1 MTSRF
6 TPALP
11 LQTRPASHGVRAS
24 VILSLALLTACG
36 TTTINPVTGQQERTV
51 MSETEEINTGRQ
63 QHEEVLKEYGRYPD
77 EKLQAYVNDVGQR
90 LAKQSHRAH
99 LQWHFTVLDSPEINA
114 FALPGG
120 YVYVTRGIMAY
131 LDSEADLAGVMGHE
145 IGHVTAR
152 HGAQRATQQQTAG
165 LGVFAASI
173 LGAVLES
180 KGMSGAGQMAS
191 NVSQSVAAGWLAGY
205 SRDQESQADSL
216 GAEYL
221 ARNQYNPGNMVDV
234 IDVLKQQERFAAD
247 RAQAEGKPAPS
258 GANWLSSHPSN
269 DQRLADIR
277 QIAAKYTP
285 PANSTKGP
293 NGGYRD
299 DGHARYLQAINGMSF
314 GESAEQG
321 LTRGR
326 NFYHE
331 GLGFALTAPAGW
343 KIQNGAEALTLINP
357 QGSAGVVLHPVPQK
371 VQGSHEEVIRQLLQP
386 TQGQLSRA
394 TFNGLSAS
402 RFQGARRNEQGQVQ
416 AIRATLID
424 GPQNHRYLMVPAA
437 RDANTLAQNQSAI
450 QTVEESFRALTP
462 TDRQAARPWAIR
474 STNYPKG
481 GMPQLAQQTS
491 LSEAQEAHLRLLNG
505 RYEGGEPKVGE
516 LVKVVVAK

>member
-1 MTSRF
+1 MMSRF
-6 TPALP
+6 APALP
-11 LQTRPASHGVRAS
+11 RHTGLRSHVLRAS
-24 VILSLALLTACG
+24 TALSLALLTACG

-51 MSETEEINTGRQ
+51 MSEAEEINTGRQ

-77 EKLQAYVNDVGQR
+77 EKLQAYVTDVGQR
-90 LAKQSHRAH
+90 LAKQSHRAN
-99 LQWHFTVLDSPEINA
+99 LQWHFTVLNSPEINA

-205 SRDQESQADSL
+205 SRDQELQADGL

-258 GANWLSSHPSN
+258 GANWLSSHPTN
-269 DQRLADIR
+269 DKRLADIR

-285 PANSTKGP
+285 PG

-326 NFYHE
+326 HFYHQ
-331 GLGFALTAPAGW
+331 GLGFALSAPVGW
-343 KIQNGAEALTLINP
+343 KIQNGADALTLINP

-424 GPQNHRYLMVPAA
+424 GPQSHQYLMVPAA

-450 QTVEESFRALTP
+450 QAVEESFRALTP
-462 TDRQAARPWAIR
+462 TDRQAARPWVIR

-481 GMPQLAQQTS
+481 GMSQLAQQTA

>member
-1 MTSRF
+1 MTSHSI
-6 TPALP
+6 PAL
-11 LQTRPASHGVRAS
+11 LRFKRHGLRAS

-51 MSETEEINTGRQ
+51 MSEAEEINTGRQ
-63 QHEEVLKEYGRYPD
+63 QHQEVLKEYGRYPD

-99 LQWHFTVLDSPEINA
+99 LEWHFTVLDSPEINA

-152 HGAQRATQQQTAG
+152 HGAQRATRQQTAG

-180 KGMSGAGQMAS
+180 QGMNGAGRMAS
-191 NVSQSVAAGWLAGY
+191 DVSQSVAAGWLAGY
-205 SRDQESQADSL
+205 SRDQELQADGL

-277 QIAAKYTP
+277 RIAAKYTP
-285 PANSTKGP
+285 PGNGA

-331 GLGFALTAPAGW
+331 GLGFALTAPVGW
-343 KIQNGAEALTLINP
+343 KIQNSADALALINP
-357 QGSAGVVLHPVPQK
+357 QGSAGVVLRPVPQQ
-371 VQGSHEEVIRQLLQP
+371 VQGSHDEVIRQLLQP
-386 TQGQLSRA
+386 TQGQISR
-394 TFNGLSAS
+394 TTINGLSAS
-402 RFQGARRNEQGQVQ
+402 RFQGARRDAQGQAKALRV
-416 AIRATLID
+416 TLID
-424 GPQNHRYLMVPAA
+424 GPQSHRYLMVPAA
-437 RDANTLAQNQSAI
+437 RDANTLAQNQGAI
-450 QTVEESFRALTP
+450 QAAEESFRAMTVA
-462 TDRQAARPWAIR
+462 DRQAARPWVIR
-474 STNYPKG
+474 STSSPKG
-481 GMPQLAQQTS
+481 GMAQLAQQTA
-491 LSEAQEAHLRLLNG
+491 LSEAPEAHLRLLNG
-505 RYEGGEPKVGE
+505 RYEGGEPKAGE
-516 LVKVVVAK
+516 LVKTVVSK

>member
-6 TPALP
+6 KPAKHLY
-11 LQTRPASHGVRAS
+11 TRLASHGLRGS
-24 VILSLALLTACG
+24 WILSLALLTACG

-51 MSETEEINTGRQ
+51 MSEAEEVNTGRQ
-63 QHEEVLKEYGRYPD
+63 QHQEVLKEYGRYPD

-152 HGAQRATQQQTAG
+152 HGAQRATRQQTAG
-165 LGVFAASI
+165 LGVFAASV

-180 KGMSGAGQMAS
+180 QGMNGAGRMAS
-191 NVSQSVAAGWLAGY
+191 DVSQSVAAGWLAGY
-205 SRDQESQADSL
+205 SRDQELQADGL

-247 RAQAEGKPAPS
+247 RALAEGKPAPT

-277 QIAAKYTP
+277 RIAAKYTP
-285 PANSTKGP
+285 PGNGANGS

-314 GESAEQG
+314 GESTEQG

-331 GLGFALTAPAGW
+331 GLGFALTAPPGW
-343 KIQNGAEALTLINP
+343 KIQNSADALTLINP
-357 QGSAGVVLHPVPQK
+357 QGSAGVVLRQVPQQ
-371 VQGSHEEVIRQLLQP
+371 VQGSHDEVIRQLLQP
-386 TQGQLSRA
+386 TQGQISKAAA
-394 TFNGLSAS
+394 T
-402 RFQGARRNEQGQVQ
+402 
-416 AIRATLID
+416 
-424 GPQNHRYLMVPAA
+424 H
-437 RDANTLAQNQSAI
+437 
-450 QTVEESFRALTP
+450 
-462 TDRQAARPWAIR
+462 
-474 STNYPKG
+474 K
-481 GMPQLAQQTS
+481 
-491 LSEAQEAHLRLLNG
+491 
-505 RYEGGEPKVGE
+505 
-516 LVKVVVAK
+516 AKHSPFG

>member
-1 MTSRF
+1 MMSRF
-6 TPALP
+6 TPALS
-11 LQTRPASHGVRAS
+11 RPARLNRHARHAFAA
-24 VILSLALLTACG
+24 LSLSLLAACG

-51 MSETEEINTGRQ
+51 MSEAEEINTGRQ

-77 EKLQAYVNDVGQR
+77 EKLQAYVNDLGQR
-90 LAKQSHRAH
+90 LARQSHRAH

-269 DQRLADIR
+269 DKRLADIR

-285 PANSTKGP
+285 PG

-331 GLGFALTAPAGW
+331 GLGFALTAPMGW

-357 QGSAGVVLHPVPQK
+357 QGTAGVVLHPVPQQ

-386 TQGQLSRA
+386 EQGRLSKV
-394 TFNGLSAS
+394 TLNGLNAS
-402 RFQGARRNEQGQVQ
+402 RFQGARQNAQGQTQ

-424 GPQNHRYLMVPAA
+424 GPLNHRYLMSPVA
-437 RDANTLAQNQSAI
+437 RDTDTLMQNLGGI
-450 QTVEESFRALTP
+450 QTVEESFRALTAA
-462 TDRQAARPWAIR
+462 DRQAARPWVVR
-474 STNYPKG
+474 TTNYPKG
-481 GMPQLAQQTS
+481 GMTQLAQQTA
-491 LSEAQEAHLRLLNG
+491 LSEAPEAHLRLLNG

-516 LVKVVVAK
+516 LVKVVLAK

>member
-1 MTSRF
+1 MTSHS

-11 LQTRPASHGVRAS
+11 RFKRHGLHASW
-24 VILSLALLTACG
+24 ILSLALLTACG
-36 TTTINPVTGQQERTV
+36 TTAINPVTGQQERTV
-51 MSETEEINTGRQ
+51 MSEAEEVNTGRQ

-90 LAKQSHRAH
+90 LAKHSHRAH

-131 LDSEADLAGVMGHE
+131 LDSEADLAGVIGHE

-152 HGAQRATQQQTAG
+152 HGAQRATRQQTAG

-205 SRDQESQADSL
+205 SRDQELQADGL

-277 QIAAKYTP
+277 QVAAKYTP
-285 PANSTKGP
+285 PG

-357 QGSAGVVLHPVPQK
+357 QGSASVVLHPVPQK

-386 TQGQLSRA
+386 TQGQWSRA

-474 STNYPKG
+474 ATVYPKG
-481 GMPQLAQQTS
+481 GMRQLAQQTS

>member
-6 TPALP
+6 STTLP
-11 LQTRPASHGVRAS
+11 CLSRLGQRAS
-24 VILSLALLTACG
+24 LILGAALLTACG

-51 MSETEEINTGRQ
+51 MSEAEEVNTGRQ

>member
-1 MTSRF
+1 
-6 TPALP
+6 
-11 LQTRPASHGVRAS
+11 
-24 VILSLALLTACG
+24 
-36 TTTINPVTGQQERTV
+36 
-51 MSETEEINTGRQ
+51 
-63 QHEEVLKEYGRYPD
+63 
-77 EKLQAYVNDVGQR
+77 
-90 LAKQSHRAH
+90 
-99 LQWHFTVLDSPEINA
+99 VLDSPEINA

-269 DQRLADIR
+269 DKRLADIR

-285 PANSTKGP
+285 PG

-331 GLGFALTAPAGW
+331 GLGFALTAPMGW

-357 QGSAGVVLHPVPQK
+357 QGTAGVVLHPVPQQ

-386 TQGQLSRA
+386 EQGRLSKV
-394 TFNGLSAS
+394 TLNGLNAS
-402 RFQGARRNEQGQVQ
+402 RFQGARQNAQGQTQ

-424 GPQNHRYLMVPAA
+424 GPLNHRYLMSPVA
-437 RDANTLAQNQSAI
+437 RDTDTLMQNLGGI
-450 QTVEESFRALTP
+450 QTVEESFRALTAA
-462 TDRQAARPWAIR
+462 DRQAARPWVVR
-474 STNYPKG
+474 TTNYPKG
-481 GMPQLAQQTS
+481 GMTQLAQQTA
-491 LSEAQEAHLRLLNG
+491 LSEAPEAHLRLLNG

-516 LVKVVVAK
+516 LVKVVLAK

>member
-1 MTSRF
+1 MMSRF
-6 TPALP
+6 APALP
-11 LQTRPASHGVRAS
+11 RHTGLRSHVLRAS
-24 VILSLALLTACG
+24 TALSLALLTACG

-51 MSETEEINTGRQ
+51 MSEAEEINTGRQ

-77 EKLQAYVNDVGQR
+77 EKLQAYVTDVGQR
-90 LAKQSHRAH
+90 LAKQSHRAN
-99 LQWHFTVLDSPEINA
+99 LQWHFTVLNSPEINA

-205 SRDQESQADSL
+205 SRDQELQADGL

-258 GANWLSSHPSN
+258 GANWLSSHPTN
-269 DQRLADIR
+269 DKRLADIR

-285 PANSTKGP
+285 PG

-326 NFYHE
+326 HFYHE
-331 GLGFALTAPAGW
+331 GLGFALSAPVGW

-424 GPQNHRYLMVPAA
+424 GPQSHQYLMVPAA

-450 QTVEESFRALTP
+450 QAVEESF
-462 TDRQAARPWAIR
+462 
-474 STNYPKG
+474 
-481 GMPQLAQQTS
+481 
-491 LSEAQEAHLRLLNG
+491 
-505 RYEGGEPKVGE
+505 
-516 LVKVVVAK
+516 